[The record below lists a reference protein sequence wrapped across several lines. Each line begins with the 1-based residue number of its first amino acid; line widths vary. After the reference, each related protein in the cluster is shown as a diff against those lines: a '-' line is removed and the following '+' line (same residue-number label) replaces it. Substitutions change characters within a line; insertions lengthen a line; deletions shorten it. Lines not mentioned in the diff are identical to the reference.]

1 MTTGHVFMA
10 ISLDGF
16 VARQDDQIDWLTK
29 QKTDSDDVGY
39 AEFEASV
46 DGIIMGSGSFKN
58 VLTFGG
64 WHYKK
69 PVVVMSKTMSQ
80 ADIPERLEGKVSVS
94 ALEPTELMQSLKE
107 DGWDR
112 AYVDGGKIVQS
123 FISSGLIADL
133 NLTLVP
139 ILIGDGKRLFGPTD
153 GDIDLELI
161 RSTPFK
167 SGLIQNLYR
176 VATGAEASQ

>member
-16 VARQDDQIDWLTK
+16 VARQDNQIDWLTK
-29 QKTDSDDVGY
+29 QKTESEEHGY

-46 DGIIMGSGSFKN
+46 DGIIMGSGSYKN

-80 ADIPERLEGKVSVS
+80 ADIPKVGGQSSRVS
-94 ALEPTELMQSLKE
+94 S
-107 DGWDR
+107 
-112 AYVDGGKIVQS
+112 
-123 FISSGLIADL
+123 
-133 NLTLVP
+133 
-139 ILIGDGKRLFGPTD
+139 
-153 GDIDLELI
+153 
-161 RSTPFK
+161 
-167 SGLIQNLYR
+167 
-176 VATGAEASQ
+176 